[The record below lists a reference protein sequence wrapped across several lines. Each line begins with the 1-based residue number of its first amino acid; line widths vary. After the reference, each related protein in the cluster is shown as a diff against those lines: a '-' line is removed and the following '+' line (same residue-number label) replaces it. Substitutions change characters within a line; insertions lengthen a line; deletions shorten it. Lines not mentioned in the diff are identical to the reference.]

1 MRIIE
6 KIRFI
11 MSGLNSMLDDNA
23 SGKKLLGGIF
33 RVTSVCLLYKYF
45 GSDWE
50 DSIYSNLSNSSDS
63 TFANLVS
70 TLFNAGVGIWGVYW
84 VVLGIYKIYTFN
96 MYLDVYEAKLTP
108 FQKRNMKD
116 SVSSTSNIEA
126 TMRYRDAKMRTM
138 SQEKAAE
145 FYLSTNRIVNST
157 TNSSTLGFINSK
169 MAMMSSEQ
177 RINYLRGKR

>member
-1 MRIIE
+1 
-6 KIRFI
+6 
-11 MSGLNSMLDDNA
+11 MLDNNA

-33 RVTSVCLLYKYF
+33 RVATVCLLYKFF

-50 DSIYSNLSNSSDS
+50 SSVYSNLSNSSHA
-63 TFANLVS
+63 TGTNVVS
-70 TLFNAGVGIWGVYW
+70 KLFNAAVAIWGVYW
-84 VVLGIYKIYTFN
+84 LVLGIYKICTFN

-126 TMRYRDAKMRTM
+126 AMRYRDSKMRTM
-138 SQEKAAE
+138 SQEQAAE

-157 TNSSTLGFINSK
+157 TNKSTLGYINSK
-169 MAMMSSEQ
+169 MAIMSPNQ
-177 RINYLRGKR
+177 RIDFLRGKK

>member
-1 MRIIE
+1 M
-6 KIRFI
+6 
-11 MSGLNSMLDDNA
+11 NSVLDNNA

-33 RVTSVCLLYKYF
+33 RVATVCLLYKFF

-50 DSIYSNLSNSSDS
+50 SSVYSNLSNSSHA
-63 TFANLVS
+63 TGTNVVS
-70 TLFNAGVGIWGVYW
+70 KLFNAAVAIWGVYW
-84 VVLGIYKIYTFN
+84 LVLGIYKICTFN

-126 TMRYRDAKMRTM
+126 AMRYRDSKMRTM
-138 SQEKAAE
+138 SQEQAAE

-157 TNSSTLGFINSK
+157 TNKSTLGYINSK
-169 MAMMSSEQ
+169 MAIMSPNQ
-177 RINYLRGKR
+177 RIDFLRGKK

>member
-1 MRIIE
+1 
-6 KIRFI
+6 
-11 MSGLNSMLDDNA
+11 MSGLNSMIDDNA

-33 RVTSVCLLYKYF
+33 RVATVCLLYKYF

-50 DSIYSNLSNSSDS
+50 DSIYSNLSNNSDS

-84 VVLGIYKIYTFN
+84 IVLGIYKIYTFN

-108 FQKRNMKD
+108 FQKRNMTD

-145 FYLSTNRIVNST
+145 FYLSTNRIINST

-169 MAMMSSEQ
+169 MTLMTPNQ
-177 RINYLRGKR
+177 RIDYLRGKK

>member
-1 MRIIE
+1 M
-6 KIRFI
+6 
-11 MSGLNSMLDDNA
+11 NSVLDNNA

-33 RVTSVCLLYKYF
+33 RVATVCLLYKFF

-50 DSIYSNLSNSSDS
+50 SSVYSNLSNSSHA
-63 TFANLVS
+63 TGTNVVS
-70 TLFNAGVGIWGVYW
+70 KLFNAAVAIWGVYW
-84 VVLGIYKIYTFN
+84 LILGIYKICTFN

-126 TMRYRDAKMRTM
+126 AMRYRDSKMRTM
-138 SQEKAAE
+138 SQEQAAE

-157 TNSSTLGFINSK
+157 TNKSTLGYINSK
-169 MAMMSSEQ
+169 MAIMSPNQ
-177 RINYLRGKR
+177 RIDFLRGKK

>member
-1 MRIIE
+1 M
-6 KIRFI
+6 
-11 MSGLNSMLDDNA
+11 NSMLDNNA

-33 RVTSVCLLYKYF
+33 RVATVCLLYKYF

-50 DSIYSNLSNSSDS
+50 NSIYSNLSNSSHS
-63 TFANLVS
+63 AGTNVIS
-70 TLFNAGVGIWGVYW
+70 KLFNAGVGIWGVYW
-84 VVLGIYKIYTFN
+84 IVLGIYKIGTFN

-108 FQKRNMKD
+108 YQKRKMKD
-116 SVSSTSNIEA
+116 SVSGTSNIEA
-126 TMRYRDAKMRTM
+126 AMRYRDSKMRTM

-169 MAMMSSEQ
+169 MAIMSPNQ
-177 RINYLRGKR
+177 RIDFLRGKK